1 MKGSAHLNKAWIELK
16 WTVHSFEATLFKR
29 IQTSDSAP
37 ALVMRND
44 CLRYSFTLWKR
55 IFTMQ
60 QTPICSFSIIVH
72 QADTSVHEDDI
83 KNQMWFLWLCL
94 SALSCWAIPHMDM
107 HIKHHGRAITYSPQ
121 RVSVVQSNGGRC
133 LGAFLADPAGSA
145 HSTSGSTWHRWSCA
159 QTLKLLVSSPP
170 VMYTLVLVTCSNN
183 TRAQASKGCS
193 SRQSTAAAEVSWTN
207 NISSWIE
214 IW

>member
-16 WTVHSFEATLFKR
+16 WTVHSFEATLFKC

-72 QADTSVHEDDI
+72 HTCVSLRLTQVCMKMTSRIRCDFCGYASVH
-83 KNQMWFLWLCL
+83 CR
-94 SALSCWAIPHMDM
+94 WAIPHMDM

-121 RVSVVQSNGGRC
+121 RVSDVQSNGGRC

-145 HSTSGSTWHRWSCA
+145 HSTWGST
-159 QTLKLLVSSPP
+159 
-170 VMYTLVLVTCSNN
+170 
-183 TRAQASKGCS
+183 
-193 SRQSTAAAEVSWTN
+193 
-207 NISSWIE
+207 
-214 IW
+214 